1 MGDDLKGNQES
12 AVPLRESLDA
22 DRESLRSSHTDRVEQ
37 IFFFP
42 NGAIACTDSNGQ
54 RVTKWQTN
62 LLCDRLKEMLAAGV
76 IGPETKILGAGRDGL
91 VSDWVPGAALE
102 RKP

>member
-1 MGDDLKGNQES
+1 MGDDFKGNQES

-22 DRESLRSSHTDRVEQ
+22 DRVEQ

-54 RVTKWQTN
+54 QVTKWQTN

-76 IGPETKILGAGRDGL
+76 IGPETKILGAGREAL
-91 VSDWVPGAALE
+91 VSDWVSCAALE